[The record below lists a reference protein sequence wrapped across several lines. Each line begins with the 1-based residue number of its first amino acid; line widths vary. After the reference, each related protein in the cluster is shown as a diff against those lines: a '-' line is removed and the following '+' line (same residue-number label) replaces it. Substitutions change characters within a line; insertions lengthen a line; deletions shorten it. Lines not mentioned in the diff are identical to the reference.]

1 MREFVVLK
9 ANACNLGV
17 FEYHHFGKGAFVW
30 VSQYRSIGQRFASKS
45 LRILTMPV
53 FRKKKAGTVPLK
65 KKATAAADEFDIEAF
80 FEDLDVETEARCKTI
95 LLQAEH
101 HCDSI
106 RNAYA
111 IEITKLPKKV
121 RSMNAQEFCE
131 QFDGDISLV
140 IERDRKKI
148 MEGLN
153 AIPQDGQTIL
163 RTTRSKTRMLNR
175 TESNSQSA
183 RLPLATPGTS
193 RTLRSRRPLA
203 TPAGGFNQQ
212 LPETPASRMPRRGES
227 IMSVNG
233 SPLGAYFNK
242 GAAAQKSQLSTSTLA
257 VSLDNGKNL
266 DLSDLEAAQTLSE
279 EDKSAAIQQLA
290 ALQAKVSGLMSRI
303 QGNG

>member
-1 MREFVVLK
+1 M
-9 ANACNLGV
+9 
-17 FEYHHFGKGAFVW
+17 
-30 VSQYRSIGQRFASKS
+30 
-45 LRILTMPV
+45 
-53 FRKKKAGTVPLK
+53 PLK
-65 KKATAAADEFDIEAF
+65 KKAAQADEFDIEAF

-121 RSMNAQEFCE
+121 RAMNAQEFCE

-153 AIPQDGQTIL
+153 DAIPQEGQTVL
-163 RTTRSKTRMLNR
+163 RTTRSRTRILSRAEAN
-175 TESNSQSA
+175 NQSA
-183 RLPLATPGTS
+183 RLPLATPGTT

-227 IMSVNG
+227 IMSING
-233 SPLGAYFNK
+233 SPLGAYYNK
-242 GAAAQKSQLSTSTLA
+242 NAAGKSQLSSSTLA
-257 VSLDNGKNL
+257 VALDGQNI
-266 DLSDLEAAQTLSE
+266 DLSKLESTQKLSE

-290 ALQAKVSGLMSRI
+290 ALQAKVSGLMNRI